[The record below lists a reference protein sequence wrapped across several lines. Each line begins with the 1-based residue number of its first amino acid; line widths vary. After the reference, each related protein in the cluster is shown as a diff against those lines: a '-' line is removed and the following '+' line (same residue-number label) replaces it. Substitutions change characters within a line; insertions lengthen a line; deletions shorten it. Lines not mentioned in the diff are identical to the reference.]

1 MSAFDPA
8 WSVFKSRPKA
18 LAALLA
24 EREEGGRLWR
34 PDELAAVFRH
44 QMSAPVMVDLGG
56 FDPATAVRLKT
67 LSEAQGL
74 LLKSFG
80 ELLHHPA
87 PPVELLVLTKDFAK
101 LNLDHSD
108 STLPSEIAGV
118 LYYASIAAALVRL
131 DTRITQLKDA
141 DLRRGLGWTREQPW
155 IDEQTQELVA
165 KAIEKLPPESSTLR
179 STATEDGCPEDPMI

>member
-34 PDELAAVFRH
+34 SDELAAVFRH
-44 QMSAPVMVDLGG
+44 QMSAPVIVDLGG

-118 LYYASIAAALVRL
+118 LYYSSIAAALVRL
-131 DTRITQLKDA
+131 DTRITQLNDA
-141 DLRRGLGWTREQPW
+141 DLRRGLRWTREQPW
-155 IDEQTQELVA
+155 IDQQTKELVA
-165 KAIEKLPPESSTLR
+165 QALDKLAPES
-179 STATEDGCPEDPMI
+179 CPEDPMI